1 MITPL
6 IGLSKKKRKPL
17 HSAIILWSLLTIIS
31 LKGSAQF
38 RDYMNLPDH
47 DSKFYHLGIA
57 LIYNNSHFQV
67 SAHPSFL
74 QNDSVL
80 SVNPLNTGGF
90 GLAGLHTFRLSD
102 HFEFRIV
109 FPQLMFSYKNLS
121 YNVKYPS
128 NGETSVATKQVE
140 SILLGFPT
148 QIKFLSDRIHN
159 FRVYMLGGV
168 NYQYDLASNASSRKA
183 QNLVKLTPY
192 DFSIEA
198 GVGFQFYFPV
208 FILSPELK
216 ISDGLINI
224 HDRDPNLIYS
234 SSIDKLNSR
243 MVVFSLIFEG

>member
-1 MITPL
+1 MIFNRTMQRIKKASYGLFL
-6 IGLSKKKRKPL
+6 IGCF
-17 HSAIILWSLLTIIS
+17 SALFSLEG
-31 LKGSAQF
+31 KAQL
-38 RDYMNLPDH
+38 RDNENLPDH
-47 DSKFYHLGIA
+47 DGKFYHLGIA

-67 SAHPSFL
+67 SAHPYFL
-74 QNDSVL
+74 QSDSVL

-90 GLAGLHTFRLSD
+90 GLAGLHTFRISD
-102 HFEFRIV
+102 HLEFRVV

-128 NGETSVATKQVE
+128 SGETYKATKQVE

-148 QIKFLSDRIHN
+148 QVKFLSDRIHN

-183 QNLVKLTPY
+183 QNLVKLKPY

-198 GVGFQFYFPV
+198 GIGFQFYFPV

-224 HDRDPNLIYS
+224 HSRDPNLIYS

>member
-1 MITPL
+1 MELFCKIMKGFIL
-6 IGLSKKKRKPL
+6 RIVVSAMMIGLTVAG
-17 HSAIILWSLLTIIS
+17 H
-31 LKGSAQF
+31 AQL
-38 RDYMNLPDH
+38 RDNINLPDH

-74 QNDSVL
+74 QSDSVL

-102 HFEFRIV
+102 HFEFRVV

-121 YNVKYPS
+121 YNVKYPA
-128 NGETSVATKQVE
+128 NGETAIATKRVE

-148 QIKFLSDRIHN
+148 QIKFLSDPIHN

-168 NYQYDLASNASSRKA
+168 NYQYDLASNATSRKA

-192 DFSIEA
+192 DFSVEA
-198 GVGFQFYFPV
+198 GLGF
-208 FILSPELK
+208 
-216 ISDGLINI
+216 
-224 HDRDPNLIYS
+224 
-234 SSIDKLNSR
+234 
-243 MVVFSLIFEG
+243 

>member
-1 MITPL
+1 MGL
-6 IGLSKKKRKPL
+6 IHFCREKRKRV
-17 HSAIILWSLLTIIS
+17 LLLLVIFAFLETVS
-31 LKGSAQF
+31 LKGIGQL
-38 RDYMNLPDH
+38 RDDINLPDN
-47 DSKFYHLGIA
+47 DDKFYHLGIA

-74 QNDSVL
+74 QSDSVL

-90 GLAGLHTFRLSD
+90 GLAGLHTFRIIKHL
-102 HFEFRIV
+102 EFRIV
-109 FPQLMFSYKNLS
+109 FPQLMFSYKNLA
-121 YNVKYPS
+121 YHVMYPGT
-128 NGETSVATKQVE
+128 GETAIATKQVE

-148 QIKFLSDRIHN
+148 QVKFLSDRIHN

-168 NYQYDLASNASSRKA
+168 NYQYDLASNATARKA
-183 QNLVKLTPY
+183 QDLVKLKPY

>member
-1 MITPL
+1 MGL
-6 IGLSKKKRKPL
+6 IHFCRRKGKL
-17 HSAIILWSLLTIIS
+17 VILYLVIFTFLEMFSI
-31 LKGSAQF
+31 KGFGQM
-38 RDYMNLPDH
+38 RDDINLPDN
-47 DSKFYHLGIA
+47 DDKFYHLGIA
-57 LIYNNSHFQV
+57 LIYNNSHFNV

-74 QNDSVL
+74 QQDSIL
-80 SVNPLNTGGF
+80 AVNPLNTGGF
-90 GLAGLHTFRLSD
+90 GLAGLHTFRIIKHL
-102 HFEFRIV
+102 EFRIV
-109 FPQLMFSYKNLS
+109 FPQLMFSYKNLEYTINS
-121 YNVKYPS
+121 ASTNQ
-128 NGETSVATKQVE
+128 TSTVTKQVE

-168 NYQYDLASNASSRKA
+168 NYQYDLASNASARKA
-183 QNLVKLTPY
+183 QDLVKLKPY

-234 SSIDKLNSR
+234 SVIDKLNSR